1 MRISVPGVLVGLEQ
15 KTSILCKRLYLLSV
29 RRKPLSPFVAQFL
42 GRVRNRAGNARGLV
56 QAGLRAHHDPLS
68 GDVLIQLIL

>member
-1 MRISVPGVLVGLEQ
+1 
-15 KTSILCKRLYLLSV
+15 
-29 RRKPLSPFVAQFL
+29 LSPFVAQFL